1 MTKHLFNIASL
12 VVVWACTVGSAAAQT
27 NYVLGSQ
34 DVVIVTVFN
43 EPELSRKYTIEQDGT
58 FTFPLIGRIKAR
70 GLTLRELE
78 VELKKKLSG
87 DFFKDPQVSV
97 AVEAYRSQKIL
108 VMGEVTQPGEY
119 QLTGDMTLLSAIARA
134 GSVRPTAGRDVTIV
148 RTPPKRAESNG
159 AGGSEPEILRIDLN
173 ELQAGNMA
181 LNVPLQDGDTINVA
195 KAQSVFVSGQ
205 VKSPG
210 GYAIEPGMSVLQVL
224 SMAGGVTDRG
234 STGRVKILRTIDG
247 KQKELKA
254 KLSDQVQPGDTLVV
268 GERIF

>member
-1 MTKHLFNIASL
+1 MKKHALIVTSL
-12 VVVWACTVGSAAAQT
+12 VLMWAVTVGPATAQT

-58 FTFPLIGRIKAR
+58 FTFPLIGRIVAR

-78 VELKKKLSG
+78 QELKKKLSG
-87 DFFKDPQVSV
+87 DYLRDPQISVS
-97 AVEAYRSQKIL
+97 VEAYRSQKIL
-108 VMGEVTQPGEY
+108 IMGEVAQPGEY
-119 QLTGDMTLLSAIARA
+119 QLTGDMTLLSAIAKA
-134 GSVRPTAGRDVTIV
+134 GSIRATAGREVTIV
-148 RTPPKRAESNG
+148 RTPPKRAGSNG
-159 AGGSEPEILRIDLN
+159 GGESESEILRVDLG
-173 ELQAGNMA
+173 ELQAGNMS
-181 LNVPLQDGDTINVA
+181 LNIPLQDGDTINVA

-210 GYAIEPGMSVLQVL
+210 GYAIEPGTTVLQIL

-234 STGRVKILRTIDG
+234 STGRVKILRMVDG

-254 KLSDQVQPGDTLVV
+254 KLNDKVQPGDTIVV

>member
-1 MTKHLFNIASL
+1 MTKHPFKIAFLL
-12 VVVWACTVGSAAAQT
+12 VMWACTVGSAATQT
-27 NYVLGSQ
+27 SYVLGSQ

-87 DFFKDPQVSV
+87 DYFKDPQVSV
-97 AVEAYRSQKIL
+97 TVEAYRSQKIL

-119 QLTGDMTLLSAIARA
+119 QLDGDMTLLSAIARA

-148 RTPPKRAESNG
+148 RTPPKRG
-159 AGGSEPEILRIDLN
+159 APDGAVSEPEILRIDLT

-205 VKSPG
+205 VKVPG

-224 SMAGGVTDRG
+224 SLAGGVTDRG

-254 KLSDQVQPGDTLVV
+254 KLADKVQPGDTLVV